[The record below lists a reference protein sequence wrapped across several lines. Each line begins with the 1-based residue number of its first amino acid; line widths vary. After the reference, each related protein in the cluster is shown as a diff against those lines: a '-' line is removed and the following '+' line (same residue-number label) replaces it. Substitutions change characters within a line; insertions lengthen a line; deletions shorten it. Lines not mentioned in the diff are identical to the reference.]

1 MDELKMTG
9 NCLRG
14 SRPFLSF
21 DKSFDEQDHTK
32 LIKQL
37 FTQVC
42 ELIYNLFTFSLIILS
57 IGFFY
62 TKRNNKEQAFH

>member
-14 SRPFLSF
+14 SRPFISF
-21 DKSFDEQDHTK
+21 DKAFDEQDHTK

-37 FTQVC
+37 FTQV
-42 ELIYNLFTFSLIILS
+42 
-57 IGFFY
+57 
-62 TKRNNKEQAFH
+62 

>member
-14 SRPFLSF
+14 SRPFISF
-21 DKSFDEQDHTK
+21 DTAFDQQEHTK

-37 FTQVC
+37 FSQVC
-42 ELIYNLFTFSLIILS
+42 TTNYYCLILIL
-57 IGFFY
+57 G
-62 TKRNNKEQAFH
+62 